1 MPIFTI
7 RHFSVR
13 RRMAFL
19 AAYFAVVI
27 GTLLALLMYE
37 HASYLEDHQ
46 MSMGM
51 TESEIQLLNLRRDEK
66 DFIARLKPEY
76 LQKFETRSEALSD
89 KIEQWFSVLEQAGF
103 QSPKM
108 RLLQRAMLTYRLN
121 FLEYVEYRKQ
131 LGIYK
136 NEGLSDELNQLSAQM
151 IDTMPANGKELRASL
166 IRMQSLHQLFLYDPQ
181 DDLIHEFE
189 RLATEIQ
196 PVMPAGHRQMFQSYR
211 EIFQNVVR
219 ISSLIGYSENEG
231 THYLLRKAAHE
242 MEQHFQALSV
252 LVSDFT
258 AFRYI
263 QRVSIILCCS
273 ALLILVS
280 ALVLRRVGHSISF
293 PLRQLKTDVE
303 LLRQGRRDL
312 IFEFESD
319 EIGKVFASLREF
331 QNDLAQL
338 DDMREKDR
346 AHQLDLL
353 EEKKKLEEALEALKE
368 AQSQL
373 VQSEKLASLG
383 SLVAGVA
390 HEINTPLGIA
400 LTMGTTFSDHLRD
413 FFRQMQ
419 SGQLRR
425 TYVEEFQRDAEE
437 GLQVMQTAL
446 HRAAHLIQSFKQV
459 AVDQASEE
467 RRVFSLQQTV
477 QGILQTLHH
486 MTKRRAIEIQVM
498 IPDNIF
504 LDSYPGP
511 FGQVISNL
519 VNNTLLHAFTE
530 DQSGTITISAIQ
542 EDQRVLLSFSD
553 NGAGIPEKHLSRIFE
568 PFFTTKLGQGGS
580 GLGLN
585 IVYNI
590 VTGILGG
597 EITVESE
604 PGEGA
609 CFHLILPV
617 TVPEKGAVHER

>member
-1 MPIFTI
+1 MPISRI

-13 RRMAFL
+13 QRMAFL
-19 AAYFAVVI
+19 AAYFAAVI
-27 GTLLALLMYE
+27 GILLALLLYE

-76 LQKFETRSEALSD
+76 LQKFEARSEALSD
-89 KIEQWFSVLEQAGF
+89 KIDQWFSVLERAGF
-103 QSPKM
+103 HSQKM
-108 RLLQRAMLTYRLN
+108 PMLQQAMLTYRVN
-121 FLEYVEYRKQ
+121 FLEYVEYRRQ

-136 NEGLSDELNQLSAQM
+136 NEGLSDELNKLS
-151 IDTMPANGKELRASL
+151 
-166 IRMQSLHQLFLYDPQ
+166 IRMISDLAEDKRNFKTGLVRLQSLHQLFLFDPQ
-181 DDLIHEFE
+181 DDLLHEFE
-189 RLATEIQ
+189 RLATEMQ
-196 PVMPAGHRQMFQSYR
+196 PGLPASHQQMFREYR
-211 EIFQNVVR
+211 DHFQNVVR
-219 ISSLIGYSENEG
+219 ISSLMGYSENEG

-242 MEQHFQALSV
+242 MEQDFQALSI

-258 AFRYI
+258 AFRYV
-263 QRVSIILCCS
+263 QRVTIILCCS
-273 ALLILVS
+273 ALLILLS
-280 ALVLRRVGHSISF
+280 AMVLRRIAHSISF
-293 PLRQLKTDVE
+293 PLRQLKADVE

-331 QNDLAQL
+331 QNDLSQL
-338 DDMREKDR
+338 DEMQEKDR
-346 AHQLDLL
+346 AHQQVLMQ
-353 EEKKKLEEALEALKE
+353 EKKKLEDALEALKE

-419 SGQLRR
+419 AGQLRR
-425 TYVEEFQRDAEE
+425 TYVEEFQRDSEE

-467 RRVFSLQQTV
+467 RRLFNLQQTV

-486 MTKRRAIEIQVM
+486 MTKRRAIDIQVL
-498 IPDNIF
+498 IPETIF

-519 VNNTLLHAFTE
+519 VNNTLLHAFGEEQTG
-530 DQSGTITISAIQ
+530 SVTISAIQ
-542 EDQRVLLSFSD
+542 EEQRVLLSFSD
-553 NGAGIPEKHLSRIFE
+553 NGAGIPAKNLSRIFE

-597 EITVESE
+597 EITVDSE

-617 TVPEKGAVHER
+617 TVPEKEKTHE